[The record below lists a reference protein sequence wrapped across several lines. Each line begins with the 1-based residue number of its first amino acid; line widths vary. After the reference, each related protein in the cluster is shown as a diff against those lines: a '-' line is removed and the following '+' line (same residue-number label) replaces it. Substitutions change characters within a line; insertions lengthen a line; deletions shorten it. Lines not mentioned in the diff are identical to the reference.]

1 MSRLLLR
8 LAALCL
14 AALLLAAGPASADE
28 RILDFVS
35 QVVIRPD
42 ASLLVTETIQVRS
55 QGRQIKRG
63 IVREFPTT
71 YTDRRG
77 RGVQVGFSLQKVE
90 RDGRRESYHL
100 QKASNGVRVYIGRK
114 DHLLSPGVYTYRLT
128 YRTERQLGFFD
139 RYDELYWNVTGNG
152 WTLPIDRARAVV
164 QLPAGGRVLQQAAY
178 TGPSGAQGRDWRY
191 GPDAQGRLQWVTTR
205 PLAAGE
211 GLTIAVAW
219 PKGLVK
225 PPPPPKDGRWLPAG
239 SGPYVGLAGLAALL
253 LYYLLAWYRVGRD
266 PQKGTVI
273 PLFTPPAGL
282 SPAAVRFLR
291 HMGFDHKAFA
301 AAVVDMAVKGYLT
314 IVEEKD
320 KSYQLKRTGKTPD
333 NLSPGERRLGPL
345 LFKKGK
351 SLKLKPSSHSTVSA
365 ALKDLRH
372 SLRAEYEKANFR
384 LNRLYLLPG
393 ILITLLALAALVL
406 AAREPEGALG
416 LGLWLA
422 VWSGGCYFISTR
434 VVRAWR
440 GARGLGGHLAAMG
453 ATVFA
458 APFIIGALIGLF
470 AFGHLTGP
478 TAAPIYLALL
488 ALTPLFA
495 HLLKAPTVGGRRLMD
510 QIEGFRLYLSVA
522 EKERLGLLHPPERT
536 PELFER
542 YLSYALALDVEQ
554 EWSEQFAQVLAGA
567 GEQAYQPGW
576 YSGGSFSARGVGGL
590 AGSLGGALTG
600 AISSSSSAPGS
611 SSGSGGGGSSGG
623 GGGGGGGSGW

>member
-1 MSRLLLR
+1 MPRILPR

-14 AALLLAAGPASADE
+14 VVLFLAGGSAAADE
-28 RILDFVS
+28 RILDFAS

-55 QGRQIKRG
+55 EGREIKRG
-63 IVREFPTT
+63 IVRDFPTT
-71 YTDRRG
+71 YRDRRG
-77 RGVQVGFSLQKVE
+77 REVKVGFNLQKVE
-90 RDGRRESYHL
+90 RDGRSESYHT
-100 QKASNGVRVYIGRK
+100 QKASNGVRIYIGRK
-114 DHLLSPGVYTYRLT
+114 DRLLSPGVYTYRLT
-128 YRTERQLGFFD
+128 YRTDRQLGFFD
-139 RYDELYWNVTGNG
+139 RYDELYWNATGNG
-152 WTLPIDRARAVV
+152 WTLPINRARAVV
-164 QLPAGGRVLQQAAY
+164 TLPAGARVLQQAAY
-178 TGPSGAQGRDWRY
+178 TGPSGAQGRDYSY
-191 GPDAQGRLQWVTTR
+191 GLDPQGRPQWITTR
-205 PLAAGE
+205 PLGPRQ

-225 PPPPPKDGRWLPAG
+225 PPPPAKDGRWLPAG
-239 SGPYVGLAGLAALL
+239 SGSYVGLAGLAALL
-253 LYYLLAWYRVGRD
+253 LYYLLAWLRVGRD
-266 PQKGTVI
+266 PQKGAII
-273 PLFTPPAGL
+273 PIFTPPAGL

-291 HMGFDHKAFA
+291 RMGFDHKAFA

-320 KSYQLKRTGKTPD
+320 QSYLLKRTGTTPD
-333 NLSPGERRLGPL
+333 NLSAGERRLGPA

-351 SLKLKPSSHSTVSA
+351 SLSLKPGSHRTVSA
-365 ALKDLRH
+365 AIKDLRDA
-372 SLRAEYEKANFR
+372 LRGEYEKANFR

-393 ILITLLALAALVL
+393 VLITLLALVALVL
-406 AAREPEGALG
+406 TAREPEAAIG

-422 VWSGGCYFISTR
+422 VWSGGCYFLSAR
-434 VVRAWR
+434 VLRAWR
-440 GARGLGGHLAAMG
+440 GARGVGGHVAALG
-453 ATVFA
+453 ATLFA
-458 APFIIGALIGLF
+458 APFIAGALVGLF

-478 TAAPIYLALL
+478 SAAPIYLALL
-488 ALTPLFA
+488 GLTPVFA

-542 YLSYALALDVEQ
+542 YLPYALALDVEQ
-554 EWSEQFAQVLAGA
+554 QWAEQFDQVLAA
-567 GEQAYQPGW
+567 AAEQGYQPVW
-576 YSGGSFSARGVGGL
+576 YSGTSFSARGVSGL